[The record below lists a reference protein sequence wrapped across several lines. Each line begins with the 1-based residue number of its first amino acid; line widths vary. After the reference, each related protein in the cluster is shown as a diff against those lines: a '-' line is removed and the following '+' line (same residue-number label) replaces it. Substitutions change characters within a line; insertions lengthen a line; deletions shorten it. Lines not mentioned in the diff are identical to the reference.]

1 MSNLFPGP
9 DSYFYWSDVVIAL
22 GVYVLALILI
32 LRHKR
37 GYITPVLFFGLF
49 IFPLQFSIWFL
60 SSKFPVAIVSSGIN
74 FLEVFYLLFL
84 KLTLLVSL
92 LLLRR

>member
-1 MSNLFPGP
+1 MSSFFSGPGT
-9 DSYFYWSDVVIAL
+9 YFYWSDVVIAL
-22 GVYVLALILI
+22 GVYILALILI
-32 LRHKR
+32 LKHKR

-60 SSKFPVAIVSSGIN
+60 SSKLPVALVSSGIN
-74 FLEVFYLLFL
+74 FLEIFYLLLL

-92 LLLRR
+92 LSLRR